1 MSESYEK
8 KTVTFKPRAKEVV
21 KTAEEES
28 IRESA
33 ATLSTT
39 GRLIAYN
46 QELKDSLNNGI
57 RFTQLLDQ
65 LVQTDDPKTLFEAA
79 QKLVNYHLDNSYLV
93 FPQQYSRADFYLIFL
108 NRLLEL
114 HNSEK
119 VILQSSDRNHEL
131 YHEFPGINT
140 HGYFVFQ
147 LEKGTTDGAYYTEK
161 NSGEILF
168 YLNFHKNIVRF
179 NSRSLVQLLLV
190 DYSAEIPSE
199 AIKNFENYLLN
210 LGRYLKED
218 YGFDVDFNLLDPSNS
233 AVYEL
238 SNPQIP
244 HSVLDQLFVIAAD
257 GGRMLKVGAQNEA
270 ILNLNDRTVVTLCD
284 RGNEDNAGVPEWVLK
299 VNDQENEVAWFD
311 ILLQYQFIREWY
323 LTNLSDLE
331 IRSDSLYFN

>member
-1 MSESYEK
+1 MAEDYK
-8 KTVTFKPRAKEVV
+8 QKTVTFTPKEIDNLKPSPA
-21 KTAEEES
+21 

-39 GRLIAYN
+39 GRLLAYN
-46 QELKDSLNNGI
+46 QELKDSLNNGLY
-57 RFTQLLDQ
+57 FTHLLDQ
-65 LVQTDDPKTLFEAA
+65 LVQTGEPQTLFAAA
-79 QKLVNYHLDNSYLV
+79 QKLINYQLDNSYLV

-114 HNSEK
+114 HNSEQ

-147 LEKGTTDGAYYTEK
+147 LEKGSPDGAYYTEK

-168 YLNFHKNIVRF
+168 YLNFRKNIVRF
-179 NSRSLVQLLLV
+179 NSRSVVKLLLV
-190 DYSAEIPSE
+190 DYLKELEPE
-199 AIKNFENYLLN
+199 AIKGFEVYLLN

-238 SNPQIP
+238 ANPQLP
-244 HSVLDQLFVIAAD
+244 HSTIDQLFVMAAN
-257 GGRMLKVGAQNEA
+257 GGRMLKVGEDNEA
-270 ILNLNDRTVVTLCD
+270 ILNLDKQTIVTLVD
-284 RGNEDNAGVPEWVLK
+284 KSRSDHTAISEWIIR
-299 VNDQENEVAWFD
+299 VNDGESRVAWFD

-323 LTNLSDLE
+323 LDNLADLEVRSDL
-331 IRSDSLYFN
+331 LYFN

>member
-1 MSESYEK
+1 MNEKDEK
-8 KTVTFKPRAKEVV
+8 KTVTFEPKVEDKNEATNK
-21 KTAEEES
+21 S

-39 GRLIAYN
+39 GRLMSYN
-46 QELKDSLNNGI
+46 QELKDSLHNGI
-57 RFTQLLDQ
+57 HFTQLLDK
-65 LVQTDDPKTLFEAA
+65 LVQTKEPQTLFEAA

-119 VILQSSDRNHEL
+119 VILQSSDRNREL

-140 HGYFVFQ
+140 QGYFVFQ

-161 NSGEILF
+161 NSGEIIF

-179 NSRSLVQLLLV
+179 NSRSLAQLLLV
-190 DYSAEIPSE
+190 DYPKKIRVE
-199 AIKNFENYLLN
+199 AIKSFENYLLN
-210 LGRYLKED
+210 LGRFFKED

-233 AVYEL
+233 AVYQL
-238 SNPQIP
+238 SNPQIS
-244 HSVLDQLFVIAAD
+244 HSIIDQLFVMAAD
-257 GGRMLKVGAQNEA
+257 GGRMLKVGPQNEA
-270 ILNLNDRTVVTLCD
+270 ILNLNGGTVVTLFD
-284 RGNEDNAGVPEWVLK
+284 KGSQDNAGVSEWVIK
-299 VNDQENEVAWFD
+299 VNDTEHQVSWFD

-323 LTNLSDLE
+323 LDNLSDLE
-331 IRSDSLYFN
+331 VRSDSLYFN